1 MAEFTKEFYG
11 KPILLKDVDSK
22 TVIDLKVSKVSELTI
37 SKVSA
42 MIVMSHADFIAGGK
56 YIKGVPVAI
65 TPDGLPPKIIDEAV
79 EFVEPIKE
87 EPILKEPIIEEPI
100 IEEPI
105 KK

>member
-1 MAEFTKEFYG
+1 MIEYTKDFYE
-11 KPILLKDVDSK
+11 KPILLKDADSK
-22 TVIDLKVSKVSELTI
+22 TVTDLKVSKVSELTI

-65 TPDGLPPKIIDEAV
+65 TPDGLPPKIIDEV
-79 EFVEPIKE
+79 EIEEPIK
-87 EPILKEPIIEEPI
+87 EEPI